1 MRSISF
7 ALLMLTGC
15 SSGEERSDLRSGSF
29 AAAGRDRLCIADEA
43 QSRRAGLIVYDAGD
57 GNCSASGRLER
68 GAAGWILVPRGEGN
82 CRISLLTTGD
92 GYSIGKAAA
101 ACDYYCGPGA
111 SFEGQRFKREA
122 TIGTVADF
130 AGDPLC

>member
-1 MRSISF
+1 MRI
-7 ALLMLTGC
+7 AVLAVIVLAAC
-15 SSGEERSDLRSGSF
+15 SGEPEPKGRSGSF
-29 AAAGRDRLCIADEA
+29 SGAGRDRLCIADEA
-43 QSRRAGLIVYDAGD
+43 QDQRAGLVIYGAGD

-92 GYSIGKAAA
+92 GYSVGKVTA

-111 SFEGQRFKREA
+111 SFEGQRFEREA
-122 TIGTVADF
+122 TIGIVTDL